1 MSGAAA
7 QLGTLKPGDLAELMA
22 AFNDVAAKLQQ
33 SNEALKGEV
42 TRLHAELRDANEQL
56 QRSRRLAALGEMAA
70 GIAHEVR
77 NPLGSIRLYAEMLR
91 DDLPDRPEQRATAEK
106 IAGAVHGLDAIV
118 TDVLTFSRELKCRPD
133 AVDASAL
140 IDRAIVSAR
149 GAGLGVGVTV
159 ERLDDSRGVV
169 LRCDPQLAQQAM
181 ANVVRNAFEAMRDA
195 SGDGHT
201 LTTDVCGCEGGLV
214 ALRVSDTGD
223 GIDPERIER
232 IFNPF
237 YTTRASGTGLG
248 LPIVHR
254 IAEAHGGRV
263 EVRAREDRGTT
274 VELFLPS
281 WQEAAGETIVR
292 RRMERVA

>member
-1 MSGAAA
+1 MSEASP
-7 QLGTLKPGDLAELMA
+7 QLGTLQPGDLAELMA
-22 AFNDVAAKLQQ
+22 AFNDIAGKLEQ

-42 TRLHAELRDANEQL
+42 TRLHAELRDANAQL

-106 IAGAVHGLDAIV
+106 IAGAVRGLDAIV
-118 TDVLTFSRELKCRPD
+118 TDVLTFSRELKCRPG
-133 AVDASAL
+133 AVEASAL
-140 IDRAIVSAR
+140 FAHAIEAAR
-149 GAGLGVGVTV
+149 GAGLGGRVAI
-159 ERLDDSRGVV
+159 ERLDEERGAV
-169 LRCDPQLAQQAM
+169 LRCDQQLAQQALL
-181 ANVVRNAFEAMRDA
+181 NVVRNAFEAMRDA
-195 SGDGHT
+195 GGDGHT
-201 LTTDVCGCEGGLV
+201 LTTDAACAGEGLV

-223 GIDPERIER
+223 GIDPEKVER

-281 WQEAAGETIVR
+281 WHQTTGEVIVR